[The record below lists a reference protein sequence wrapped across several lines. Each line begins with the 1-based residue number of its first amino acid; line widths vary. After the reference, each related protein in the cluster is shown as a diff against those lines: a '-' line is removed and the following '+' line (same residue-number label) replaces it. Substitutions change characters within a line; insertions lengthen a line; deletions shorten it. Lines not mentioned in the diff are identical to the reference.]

1 MSIRLRYHI
10 ETSVS
15 SSPADTKD
23 LGNVCLNVTTDMPS
37 EGGIWKTRVAAGA
50 DVVLPLDSIAEAVFL
65 MLRILPADPTQVLTP
80 VDITLNGTATLTLA
94 PAGDAKESTFL
105 MSALSLTSLQ
115 IANTD
120 PAAIA
125 IDVIVATA
133 GD

>member
-1 MSIRLRYHI
+1 MSIRLRYHV

-23 LGNVCLNVTTDMPS
+23 LGNVCLNVTTDIPS

-50 DVVLPLDSIAEAVFL
+50 DVLLPLDSIAEAVFL

-80 VDITLNGTATLTLA
+80 VDITLNGSATLTLA

-105 MSALSLTSLQ
+105 MSSLSLTSLQ